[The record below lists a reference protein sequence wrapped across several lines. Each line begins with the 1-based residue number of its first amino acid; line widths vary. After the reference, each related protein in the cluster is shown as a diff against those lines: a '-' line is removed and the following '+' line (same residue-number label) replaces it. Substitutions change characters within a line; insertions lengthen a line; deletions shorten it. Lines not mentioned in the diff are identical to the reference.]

1 MVARIAVAGDE
12 GIAASVRA
20 ALCVHPAL
28 CGANELELVCM
39 HGEADGC
46 AGQLSGSPPLADT
59 RPWRKLAIDIVLDCS
74 GGDPRAHL
82 EAIGGFC
89 NRLIDTVAVMAR
101 L

>member
-1 MVARIAVAGDE
+1 
-12 GIAASVRA
+12 
-20 ALCVHPAL
+20 
-28 CGANELELVCM
+28 M

-46 AGQLSGSPPLADT
+46 AGQLSGSPSLADT

-74 GGDPRAHL
+74 ARARAHL